1 MGWTGVAG
9 LKEYESSNR
18 AIFIVDGSGF
28 SPYVTSSDLAVSLR
42 RHVEKARGK
51 NLIYVYWSYVD
62 TIESMKMEVA
72 VRADR
77 DGVVAEI
84 LAKEGA
90 AVKRGQGLVR
100 LS

>member
-1 MGWTGVAG
+1 M
-9 LKEYESSNR
+9 
-18 AIFIVDGSGF
+18 
-28 SPYVTSSDLAVSLR
+28 
-42 RHVEKARGK
+42 
-51 NLIYVYWSYVD
+51 
-62 TIESMKMEVA
+62 A